1 MIPANLQKQQEL
13 FEEFVIREKRK
24 GRFLGAFRF
33 KKPLFPQHRL
43 NIAISYEAL
52 IIGLIGLVL
61 TASVVFSLGVER
73 GRNLEFVELPLKD
86 KGLQPVTETKIN
98 EVQVQPA
105 EKASEGQKQPEVKP
119 KEQEIEKTVPVA
131 PIEKPFTIQV
141 ATFKTRTLAE
151 RESSRL
157 KNIGYSS
164 DVLKKKEFF
173 IVCVGAYAKKE
184 LAQQTLR
191 DLKRIYKDCYLR
203 IR

>member
-1 MIPANLQKQQEL
+1 MIPTNSQKQQEL

-61 TASVVFSLGVER
+61 TTSIIFSLGVER
-73 GRNLEFVELPLKD
+73 GRSLEFVEAPLNVK
-86 KGLQPVTETKIN
+86 
-98 EVQVQPA
+98 EVQAQPA
-105 EKASEGQKQPEVKP
+105 EKSPEGQKQPEVKP

-131 PIEKPFTIQV
+131 PAQKPFTIQV
-141 ATFKTRTLAE
+141 ATYKTRTSAE
-151 RESSRL
+151 KESTRL

-164 DVLKKKEFF
+164 DVLKKKEKF
-173 IVCVGAYAKKE
+173 IVCVGTYAKKE

-191 DLKRIYKDCYLR
+191 DLKRIYKDCYVR
-203 IR
+203 TR

>member
-1 MIPANLQKQQEL
+1 MVPVNTQKQQEL

-52 IIGLIGLVL
+52 IILLISLVL
-61 TASVVFSLGVER
+61 TASIVFSLGVER
-73 GRNLEFVELPLKD
+73 GRNLDFAEAPM
-86 KGLQPVTETKIN
+86 QPATDTKVK
-98 EVQVQPA
+98 EAQVQST
-105 EKASEGQKQPEVKP
+105 EKPVPIDVQRQPEVAP
-119 KEQEIEKTVPVA
+119 KEQQIQKAVPATTEEKA
-131 PIEKPFTIQV
+131 FTIQV

-151 RESSRL
+151 RESLRL

-173 IVCVGAYAKKE
+173 IVCVGAYAKRE
-184 LAQQTLR
+184 LAQRTLR
-191 DLKRIYKDCYLR
+191 DLKRLYKDCYVR
-203 IR
+203 TR

>member
-1 MIPANLQKQQEL
+1 MIPTNSQKQQEL

-61 TASVVFSLGVER
+61 TTSIIFSLGVER
-73 GRNLEFVELPLKD
+73 GRSLEFVEAPLNVK
-86 KGLQPVTETKIN
+86 

-131 PIEKPFTIQV
+131 PAQKPFTIQV
-141 ATFKTRTLAE
+141 ATFRTRTLAE

-164 DVLKKKEFF
+164 DVLKKKELF

-191 DLKRIYKDCYLR
+191 DLKRIYKDCYVR
-203 IR
+203 TR

>member
-1 MIPANLQKQQEL
+1 MIPTNSQKQQEL

-61 TASVVFSLGVER
+61 TTSIIFSLGVER
-73 GRNLEFVELPLKD
+73 GRSLEFVEEPLNVK
-86 KGLQPVTETKIN
+86 

-131 PIEKPFTIQV
+131 PAQKPFTIQV
-141 ATFKTRTLAE
+141 ATYKTRTSAE
-151 RESSRL
+151 KESSRL

-164 DVLKKKEFF
+164 DVLKKKELF

-191 DLKRIYKDCYLR
+191 DLKRIYKDCYVR
-203 IR
+203 TR